1 MAQDLYYI
9 GVMKKIVSKSTQ
21 GDNMKHILN
30 RVIKNIK
37 SVNGSSLAEFATT
50 TALMATLAATAAPKL
65 SEMAEGS
72 KQEKTMNE
80 IDKIIQQGQQFY
92 QDTAD
97 LEGRGRFPGQGRF
110 DMVVGGATHA
120 ARSGENDATLH
131 NNEMSDIESDLFGTY
146 NAGTDSW
153 SGGNYND
160 FEDSDASIAWL
171 SVFGL
176 SSEASKPENHS
187 LHADDAADVESANQS
202 GCSNCQGTEYSG
214 HEEWLTAFGEETLSS
229 PYQDGHYVYR
239 VVPGYGSGN
248 TTVPPVLYVADIE
261 NPANFNAV
269 IMP

>member
-1 MAQDLYYI
+1 MVS
-9 GVMKKIVSKSTQ
+9 VMKKIVSKSTQ

-30 RVIKNIK
+30 RVIRNVK
-37 SVNGSSLAEFATT
+37 SINGSSLAEFATT

-97 LEGRGRFPGQGRF
+97 SEGRGRFPGQGRF
-110 DMVVGGATHA
+110 DMVVGGATHDS
-120 ARSGENDATLH
+120 RSPEDSSTLYDS
-131 NNEMSDIESDLFGTY
+131 EMADIEDDLFGDY
-146 NAGTDSW
+146 NETTEEW
-153 SGGNYND
+153 SGGDYND
-160 FEDSDASIAWL
+160 FEDSQHSVAWL

-176 SSEASKPENHS
+176 SSEADRPENHN
-187 LHADDAADVESANQS
+187 LHADDTKNVESALQT
-202 GCSNCQGTEYSG
+202 GCSNCQGTDYTG
-214 HEEWLTAFGEETLSS
+214 HQEWLIAFGDETLNS

-261 NPANFNAV
+261 SPANFNAV

>member
-1 MAQDLYYI
+1 
-9 GVMKKIVSKSTQ
+9 MKKIVSKSTQ

-30 RVIKNIK
+30 KVIRNVK
-37 SVNGSSLAEFATT
+37 SINGSSLAEFATT

-80 IDKIIQQGQQFY
+80 IDKIMQQGQQFY

-110 DMVVGGATHA
+110 DMAVGGSHDS
-120 ARSGENDATLH
+120 RSPEGEATLATS
-131 NNEMSDIESDLFGTY
+131 EDADIATDLFGTY
-146 NAGTDSW
+146 DASNDTW
-153 SGGNYND
+153 SGGTYND
-160 FEDSDASIAWL
+160 FEDSDASSAWL

-176 SSEASKPENHS
+176 TSEAPKPSNHG
-187 LHADDAADVESANQS
+187 LHADDAADVESAT
-202 GCSNCQGTEYSG
+202 GCSNCQGTDYSG
-214 HEEWLTAFGEETLSS
+214 HQEWLNAFGDETLNS
-229 PYQDGHYVYR
+229 PYQDGHFVYR

-248 TTVPPVLYVADIE
+248 STIPPVLYVADIE

-269 IMP
+269 LMP

>member
-1 MAQDLYYI
+1 MAQGLHDR
-9 GVMKKIVSKSTQ
+9 GVMKKIVSKSKQ
-21 GDNMKHILN
+21 GDNMKHTLN

-80 IDKIIQQGQQFY
+80 IDKIMQQGQQFY

-110 DMVVGGATHA
+110 DMVVGGANDGT
-120 ARSGENDATLH
+120 RSVTDDSTLYDD
-131 NNEMSDIESDLFGTY
+131 EMTDIEGDLFGTLT
-146 NAGTDSW
+146 NNVW
-153 SGGNYND
+153 SGGTYSHY
-160 FEDSDASIAWL
+160 ESTEAGHWKSI
-171 SVFGL
+171 FGL
-176 SSEASKPENHS
+176 ASEATIPDGHG
-187 LHADDAADVESANQS
+187 LQIDDAKDVEGQK
-202 GCSNCQGTEYSG
+202 GCTNCQGTDYTG
-214 HEEWLTAFGEETLSS
+214 HEEWLTAFGDETLSS

-269 IMP
+269 LMP

>member
-1 MAQDLYYI
+1 
-9 GVMKKIVSKSTQ
+9 MKKIVSKSTQ

-80 IDKIIQQGQQFY
+80 IDKIMQQGQQFY

-110 DMVVGGATHA
+110 DMAVGGDHG
-120 ARSGENDATLH
+120 ARSDENDGTLRAS
-131 NNEMSDIESDLFGTY
+131 EFASIESDLFGTY
-146 NAGTDSW
+146 DSSSQTWDGAGT
-153 SGGNYND
+153 YND
-160 FEDSDASIAWL
+160 FEDADAADWL

-176 SSEASKPENHS
+176 SSEASKPLNHG
-187 LHADDAADVESANQS
+187 LHADDEVDVESAAK
-202 GCSNCQGTEYSG
+202 CSNCQGTEYTG
-214 HEEWLTAFGEETLSS
+214 HEEWLNAFGDETLSS

-248 TTVPPVLYVADIE
+248 TVIPPVLYVADIE

-269 IMP
+269 LMP

>member
-1 MAQDLYYI
+1 
-9 GVMKKIVSKSTQ
+9 MKKIVSKSTQ

-30 RVIKNIK
+30 RVLRNVK
-37 SVNGSSLAEFATT
+37 SINGSSLAEFATT

-80 IDKIIQQGQQFY
+80 IDKIMQQGQQFY

-110 DMVVGGATHA
+110 DMAVGGSHGT
-120 ARSGENDATLH
+120 RSAENDSTLRTA
-131 NNEMSDIESDLFGTY
+131 EMTSIETDLFGTL
-146 NAGTDSW
+146 DSDPLSQTYGKW
-153 SGGNYND
+153 SGGTYND
-160 FEDSDASIAWL
+160 FEDDDAADWL

-176 SSEASKPENHS
+176 NSEADKPLNHG
-187 LHADDAADVESANQS
+187 LHDDDAADVESAT

-214 HEEWLTAFGEETLSS
+214 HQEWLNAFGDETLNS
-229 PYQDGHYVYR
+229 PYQDGHFVYR

-248 TTVPPVLYVADIE
+248 STIPPVLYVADIE

-269 IMP
+269 LMP

>member
-1 MAQDLYYI
+1 
-9 GVMKKIVSKSTQ
+9 V
-21 GDNMKHILN
+21 
-30 RVIKNIK
+30 K

-80 IDKIIQQGQQFY
+80 IDKIMQQGQQFY

-110 DMVVGGATHA
+110 DMAVGGDHG
-120 ARSGENDATLH
+120 ARSGENDPMLR
-131 NNEMSDIESDLFGTY
+131 NLEFNSIEEDLFGIYDDSSQTW
-146 NAGTDSW
+146 NGEGT
-153 SGGNYND
+153 YND
-160 FEDSDASIAWL
+160 FEDLDAADWL

-176 SSEASKPENHS
+176 SSEASKPLNHG
-187 LHADDAADVESANQS
+187 LHADDEADEENASK
-202 GCSNCQGTEYSG
+202 CSNCQGTVYSG
-214 HEEWLTAFGEETLSS
+214 HEEWLNAFGDETLSS

-248 TTVPPVLYVADIE
+248 TVYPPVLYVADIE

-269 IMP
+269 LMP